1 MPTTSKESIIQSK
14 IKAHFVKNGWL
25 VNKIIQST
33 NNGWPD
39 LECFKNGKTIFIEAK
54 DDKNAAPLQKYRH
67 KLLKQQGFEVYVIKS
82 IDELNK
88 FKTNVKIC

>member
-14 IKAHFVKNGWL
+14 IKAHLVKNGWL